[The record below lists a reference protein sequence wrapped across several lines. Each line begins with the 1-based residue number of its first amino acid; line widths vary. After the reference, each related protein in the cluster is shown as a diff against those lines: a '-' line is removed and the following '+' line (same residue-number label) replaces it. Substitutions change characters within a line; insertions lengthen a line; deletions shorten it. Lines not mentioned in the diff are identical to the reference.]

1 VASEQDLT
9 ARARI
14 RDAAMHLFAA
24 EGVERTTIRAI
35 AAVAGVSPGL
45 VMHHFGSKEGL
56 VREVDAHVVKRIT
69 DALNEAPEGERL
81 MARRG
86 RLGVRLLLS
95 EPALSGYVARALAE
109 GGAAGADLFHR
120 LFAAAARDRELV
132 EAGLIRG
139 DADPFWRNVQQILL
153 IVGPLVLR
161 PLVERELGG
170 SLFEDE
176 NFERWMNANMDL
188 LERGLYRDEG

>member
-1 VASEQDLT
+1 
-9 ARARI
+9 
-14 RDAAMHLFAA
+14 MHLFAA
-24 EGVERTTIRAI
+24 DGVERTTVRAI

-45 VMHHFGSKEGL
+45 VMHHFGSKDGL
-56 VREVDAHVVKRIT
+56 VAEVDAHVVKRIT
-69 DALNEAPEGERL
+69 NALNEAPEGERL

-86 RLGVRLLLS
+86 RHGVKLLLS

-109 GGAAGADLFHR
+109 GGTAGADLFHR
-120 LFAAAARDRELV
+120 LLSAAANDRELV
-132 EAGLIRG
+132 EAGLIRE
-139 DADPFWRNVQQILL
+139 DADPFWRSVQQLVL

-170 SLFEDE
+170 SLFEEE

-188 LERGLYRDEG
+188 LENGLYRDGR